1 MTGPLFHKGKS
12 VLVIREVIGRKSICA
27 DPRLSRGHR
36 VFVNEVNG
44 KNALASS
51 RNLGM
56 SHKACWVMLHRVREA
71 MAEEFRGRKIGGADK
86 AAEVDGAYFG
96 AMSNRRT

>member
-1 MTGPLFHKGKS
+1 M
-12 VLVIREVIGRKSICA
+12 
-27 DPRLSRGHR
+27 
-36 VFVNEVNG
+36 FVNEVNG
-44 KNALASS
+44 KNALAFS

-96 AMSNRRT
+96 GYVKPANLKENRRDVVSG